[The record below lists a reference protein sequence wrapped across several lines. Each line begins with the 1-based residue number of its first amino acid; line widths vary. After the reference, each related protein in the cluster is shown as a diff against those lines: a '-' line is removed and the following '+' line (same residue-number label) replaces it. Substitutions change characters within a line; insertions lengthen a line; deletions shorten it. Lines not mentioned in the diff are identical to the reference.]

1 MSYRFLPPA
10 LVELRD
16 AADYYEAQ
24 VSGLGADFIS
34 EVESCIGR
42 IVRYPEAWSL
52 INENFRHCHLRR
64 FPHAVIYTVEKDSS
78 ILIVSVF
85 HQSRKPLSWKR
96 NL

>member
-1 MSYRFLPPA
+1 MSYRLLTPA

-24 VSGLGADFIS
+24 VSGLGADFIA
-34 EVESCIGR
+34 EVESTIDR
-42 IVRYPEAWSL
+42 IIKYPEAWSL
-52 INENFRHCHLRR
+52 ISAKFRHCHLRR
-64 FPHAVIYTVEKDSS
+64 FPHSVIYVVEKDSS

-85 HQSRKPLSWKR
+85 HQSRKPLSWKS